1 MRIRFEVAFP
11 ALLLGGALT
20 NYLPVSSLVGAFQ
33 ASDNVRIYSLV
44 NKPLNLTRAELFSFP
59 MVSEVARLECVMGIP
74 NVVYNWSGVPLFY
87 LLTLTEIRPE
97 AYKVVTRSS
106 DGFESDLLVQE
117 ALQPSTILA
126 LRANGTD
133 LPDINGIQGSFRLVA
148 PCKWGYKWVGDV
160 KEIEVVNTD
169 YKGTYESSGWSDAG
183 DIPDCGPL
191 PTTTPPLETLHLPYG
206 NRTFEIKIFTNAS
219 IEAFNFDYFQ
229 KELEVN
235 VTVPLGTPGFAEF
248 VLLQDFLKGPYN
260 VTLDDKKIDAVEA
273 DVIQRSYL
281 YLPVG
286 QGNHTVRIFGTE
298 FFGHIPEITVDYNGT
313 VDVGQTV
320 IFNASRSV
328 DYGEIVSYEWDFGD
342 GINGTG
348 EVIQHSY
355 GKEGTYEVRLNATNN
370 EGISNFA
377 TLRVIVERP
386 PESIPPTV
394 KLFLLTVLVLL
405 ILMFGILL
413 RNRRSETEDVPAMP

>member
-106 DGFESDLLVQE
+106 DGFESDLLVEE

-126 LRANGTD
+126 LGANGTD
-133 LPDINGIQGSFRLVA
+133 LPVINGVQGSFRLVV

-169 YKGTYESSGWSDAG
+169 YKGTCESSG
-183 DIPDCGPL
+183 
-191 PTTTPPLETLHLPYG
+191 
-206 NRTFEIKIFTNAS
+206 
-219 IEAFNFDYFQ
+219 
-229 KELEVN
+229 
-235 VTVPLGTPGFAEF
+235 
-248 VLLQDFLKGPYN
+248 
-260 VTLDDKKIDAVEA
+260 
-273 DVIQRSYL
+273 
-281 YLPVG
+281 
-286 QGNHTVRIFGTE
+286 
-298 FFGHIPEITVDYNGT
+298 
-313 VDVGQTV
+313 
-320 IFNASRSV
+320 
-328 DYGEIVSYEWDFGD
+328 
-342 GINGTG
+342 
-348 EVIQHSY
+348 
-355 GKEGTYEVRLNATNN
+355 
-370 EGISNFA
+370 
-377 TLRVIVERP
+377 
-386 PESIPPTV
+386 
-394 KLFLLTVLVLL
+394 
-405 ILMFGILL
+405 
-413 RNRRSETEDVPAMP
+413 